1 MESIW
6 SGSGIVKEFEFL
18 YSMLPCHRVP
28 HFITLTRKRHT
39 FYVFLYVKYSL
50 IELLLS
56 KSFDFFSTELIQARL
71 DLSSLL
77 YENLMI
83 KYKQMRHIVIC
94 ELKRENITNIQNNF
108 RWTLLK
114 AEQIQSEL
122 QNCLLGNL
130 TKSFSY

>member
-56 KSFDFFSTELIQARL
+56 KSCDFFSTELIQARL

-94 ELKRENITNIQNNF
+94 ELKRENITKIISLPPKSVLNSGQHYSFLRNNMNTVN
-108 RWTLLK
+108 TLL
-114 AEQIQSEL
+114 
-122 QNCLLGNL
+122 LLI
-130 TKSFSY
+130 